1 MCKLSFYISIKILSV
16 LLARRLRK
24 LIPLII
30 HPSQSGFI
38 KNRQTSDNIFFENWY
53 FDNVGDNLELAVLIS
68 LGTEKVFDMVQTE
81 FMKSVLRRYRL
92 PSSIELPFGIYTL
105 YGDNVMWR

>member
-1 MCKLSFYISIKILSV
+1 M
-16 LLARRLRK
+16 
-24 LIPLII
+24 I

-53 FDNVGDNLELAVLIS
+53 FDIVGDNLELAVLIS

-81 FMKSVLRRYRL
+81 FMNLCSKRYRL
-92 PSSIELPFGIYTL
+92 PSSIELSFGIYTL
-105 YGDNVMWR
+105 YGDNVMCR